1 MKTKEEVEAFLK
13 VLLQAMEVL
22 KDFLE
27 LSKKKPNDA
36 VNKFKLGFVN
46 TILEQANSILV
57 NGNKP
62 FASFNTFSEEDIPTN
77 SDVVLI
83 LSQYVGCLKKFGRD
97 NTRLDDDDFI
107 PPKYFWVIKG
117 RRSEVEADFHILQ
130 NE

>member
-13 VLLQAMEVL
+13 VLLQAKGVL

-46 TILEQANSILV
+46 TILEQANSIL
-57 NGNKP
+57 GKSNKP
-62 FASFNTFSEEDIPTN
+62 FDSFKTFSEDDIPTN

-83 LSQYVGCLKKFGRD
+83 LSQYVVSLKKFGRD
-97 NTRLDDDDFI
+97 NTQRDVAYPHEDYWI
-107 PPKYFWVIKG
+107 INGRKSTIK
-117 RRSEVEADFHILQ
+117 ADLNIL
-130 NE
+130 